1 MLLINTELILKL
13 MYDITYMIIF
23 NKTQMNKV
31 LLKLTL
37 KLAHPFIGTKR
48 ELDYYILFRKYF
60 LFLQSFSS
68 HKNNIMIINE
78 ILEKIKTPGHVLMI

>member
-31 LLKLTL
+31 LLKL
-37 KLAHPFIGTKR
+37 KLA
-48 ELDYYILFRKYF
+48 F
-60 LFLQSFSS
+60 LL
-68 HKNNIMIINE
+68 
-78 ILEKIKTPGHVLMI
+78 V